1 VRHEAFDRM
10 TMARPRIALFGH
22 FGVGNL
28 GNEGSLDAMVRL
40 VRQRFPDAEIT
51 VLCSNPAA
59 VSARTGLA
67 AVPWT
72 RPEIRNGVLSMLN
85 RLLLKLPYKAF
96 GPIRAARILRGFDL
110 VVVPGTGL
118 LDDFAERPQGV
129 PYVILKWALTARL
142 VGCRFAMVCI
152 GAGPIRHPLSRLFMM
167 TAARAATYLS
177 FRDEAS
183 RAFVARHVGR
193 ARSARVFPDIA
204 FALPVPRLPDRPA
217 GQQRIVAVGV
227 MHYRGWGNGDGEIYA
242 RYIARLAQVVRT
254 LIGRGCRV
262 RLVIGEAGD
271 VRAIADLRA
280 TLAESLDG
288 AALRMIDEAPARDL
302 DDVMRQL
309 AGADAAVVT
318 RFHNVVCALLV
329 GTPVVSLSYGAKN
342 DLLLKE
348 MGLGHCASHVERFE
362 PDWVIERLDEVQDDR
377 AAIVARIAARVGAY
391 RALLQMQ
398 ARELHAMIAVAP
410 STPVALA
417 VRDSEARP

>member
-1 VRHEAFDRM
+1 M
-10 TMARPRIALFGH
+10 PRPRIALFGH

-40 VRQRFPDAEIT
+40 VRQRFPHAEIT
-51 VLCSNPAA
+51 VVCSNPAA

-67 AVPWT
+67 ALAWT
-72 RPEIRNGVLSMLN
+72 RPEIRNGALRTLN
-85 RLLLKLPYKAF
+85 RLLLKLPYKAI
-96 GPIRAARILRGFDL
+96 GPIRVARILREFDL

-129 PYVILKWALTARL
+129 PYVVLKWALIARL
-142 VGCRFAMVCI
+142 VGCRFAMACI

-183 RAFVARHVGR
+183 RDFVARHVGR

-204 FALPVPRLPDRPA
+204 FALPVPRLPDPPPGGPRV
-217 GQQRIVAVGV
+217 IAVGV
-227 MHYRGWGNGDGEIYA
+227 MHYRGWGNGDGAIYA
-242 RYIARLAQVVRT
+242 RYIARLARVVET
-254 LIGRGCRV
+254 LVGRGFRI

-271 VRAIADLRA
+271 ARAIADLRA
-280 TLAESLDG
+280 TLAERLGST
-288 AALRMIDEAPARDL
+288 ALAMIDEAPARDL
-302 DDVMRQL
+302 DDVMRQM

-329 GTPVVSLSYGAKN
+329 GTPVVTLSYGAKN
-342 DLLLKE
+342 DLLLNE

-362 PDWVIERLDEVQDDR
+362 PDWVIERLDEVLADR
-377 AAIVARIAARVGAY
+377 CAIVTRMAARVGAY

-398 ARELHAMIAVAP
+398 AREIHAMIAVPPPARVP
-410 STPVALA
+410 LA
-417 VRDSEARP
+417 VHDKEARP